1 MTRVTLLSLNV
12 GILMNSVFG
21 LKITTNGHA
30 FQDMEYDIV
39 RAEEYGVASGAH
51 SRTVHNG
58 EDLELQIHTGVESSI
73 IDPRDKIRLDYDP
86 KFPWLLTTRDKRVF
100 LKKKLYDELVNDEAI
115 KNLKEHA
122 AKSLAENQPET
133 DMAYNDQPRKELDN
147 KLVHDTSE
155 GAEIVTTK
163 ESESP
168 TDESR
173 TSGEQI
179 DLKNSRTAS
188 AAKIESQSPKNQPK
202 KPIRE
207 QINLKTSSVE
217 SSHKEGP
224 DKELLRTVHDTF
236 TSKSKEIN
244 FDPQSQDPYG
254 IRLGRGKDFS
264 PFENSNVPL
273 VVTSG
278 SHEEVT
284 SASGLRAHPQ
294 SKEVFISGESTDPTK
309 AIDSENNIFPPES
322 QLKTTLSTESVRAY
336 SQPSIYVGTDGKG
349 AYTDPTLTSRADSIT
364 NSPYSFSK
372 PPSHHLQVTPS
383 HPAGTTGDDESSKT
397 TADLFYSWE
406 NISHSD
412 PVRLNSSPEASAIPK
427 NSAKETLIWVSKT
440 GKYEGKRVLYWS
452 TVYRNQKHT
461 AQIPKN
467 TVITKN
473 NWRSQ
478 CKDGRLYDIDRLSF
492 HKGVFTNYDI
502 STGEVFHTRIM
513 DVIDKISQELIS
525 QAKLMMTEDQFIE
538 HHFSI
543 I

>member
-1 MTRVTLLSLNV
+1 
-12 GILMNSVFG
+12 MNSVFG

-115 KNLKEHA
+115 NNLKEHA

-147 KLVHDTSE
+147 KLVQNTSE

-207 QINLKTSSVE
+207 QINLKTASVE

-244 FDPQSQDPYG
+244 FDPQSQVGSQGNLKKRVTLQLMGDGIETYLCSPPNFRRCNIPRHHCQIFNYG
-254 IRLGRGKDFS
+254 LYVSQPVYSIYDVEKSNNLLS
-264 PFENSNVPL
+264 PVPL
-273 VVTSG
+273 
-278 SHEEVT
+278 
-284 SASGLRAHPQ
+284 R
-294 SKEVFISGESTDPTK
+294 
-309 AIDSENNIFPPES
+309 
-322 QLKTTLSTESVRAY
+322 
-336 SQPSIYVGTDGKG
+336 PSYVCQD
-349 AYTDPTLTSRADSIT
+349 Y
-364 NSPYSFSK
+364 F
-372 PPSHHLQVTPS
+372 
-383 HPAGTTGDDESSKT
+383 
-397 TADLFYSWE
+397 DLFMKAYLP
-406 NISHSD
+406 I
-412 PVRLNSSPEASAIPK
+412 
-427 NSAKETLIWVSKT
+427 
-440 GKYEGKRVLYWS
+440 
-452 TVYRNQKHT
+452 
-461 AQIPKN
+461 
-467 TVITKN
+467 
-473 NWRSQ
+473 
-478 CKDGRLYDIDRLSF
+478 
-492 HKGVFTNYDI
+492 
-502 STGEVFHTRIM
+502 
-513 DVIDKISQELIS
+513 
-525 QAKLMMTEDQFIE
+525 
-538 HHFSI
+538 
-543 I
+543 

>member
-1 MTRVTLLSLNV
+1 MKLGIHHVVVV
-12 GILMNSVFG
+12 GFALTSNCDS
-21 LKITTNGHA
+21 TE
-30 FQDMEYDIV
+30 DEYFD
-39 RAEEYGVASGAH
+39 Y
-51 SRTVHNG
+51 
-58 EDLELQIHTGVESSI
+58 ESFF
-73 IDPRDKIRLDYDP
+73 RLGYP
-86 KFPWLLTTRDKRVF
+86 QFPS
-100 LKKKLYDELVNDEAI
+100 
-115 KNLKEHA
+115 
-122 AKSLAENQPET
+122 SLA
-133 DMAYNDQPRKELDN
+133 D
-147 KLVHDTSE
+147 
-155 GAEIVTTK
+155 
-163 ESESP
+163 
-168 TDESR
+168 
-173 TSGEQI
+173 
-179 DLKNSRTAS
+179 
-188 AAKIESQSPKNQPK
+188 
-202 KPIRE
+202 
-207 QINLKTSSVE
+207 
-217 SSHKEGP
+217 
-224 DKELLRTVHDTF
+224 
-236 TSKSKEIN
+236 
-244 FDPQSQDPYG
+244 SQDPYG